1 MKELFIREKD
11 DRRLRLTVVITVLAA
26 MLFLLIFTGCSPSK
40 PSTADQTKPLATAGF
55 TVDQPGK

>member
-26 MLFLLIFTGCSPSK
+26 MLFLLIFTGCSPAK
-40 PSTADQTKPLATAGF
+40 VAAADQAKPVATISVTA
-55 TVDQPGK
+55 DQPGK